1 MENDIVF
8 PCSLTWNVWSCVR
21 RRGESAASSP
31 SWSFVQAAPSTD
43 STPKGTPLR
52 SRKSNP
58 QAEDQDFGRE
68 WECRSVAPDLKD
80 GTQSDGCNC
89 DDGHPNLAAKIFLRR
104 PL

>member
-1 MENDIVF
+1 MHRPVHGFSLPVCSVLQLTDILLEMF
-8 PCSLTWNVWSCVR
+8 CTGIKWKTTSFFLASLSWNVWSCVR

-31 SWSFVQAAPSTD
+31 SGSFVQAAPSAD

-68 WECRSVAPDLKD
+68 
-80 GTQSDGCNC
+80 
-89 DDGHPNLAAKIFLRR
+89 
-104 PL
+104 